1 MSADVARGRRAKI
14 RRRVER
20 PIGGFDPHPA
30 TAIATFGGIGFF
42 PFAPATVAS
51 AVVALLMVLM
61 GTPPLLARIALLVLV
76 TAAGTW
82 ASARTEARY
91 GVEDARCIVI
101 DEVAGMLAAALL
113 VQWDVAH
120 AVGAFIL
127 FRALDIL
134 KPPPAYQVETLR
146 HGVGVMADD
155 LVAGF
160 YALLLLLA
168 AGLLL
173 PSL

>member
-1 MSADVARGRRAKI
+1 MSTDTPRGRSAKM

-30 TAIATFGGIGFF
+30 TAIATFGGVGFF
-42 PFAPATVAS
+42 PYAPATVAS
-51 AVVALLMVLM
+51 AVVAVLMVLV
-61 GTPPLLARIALLVLV
+61 GTPPLLARIALLALV
-76 TAAGTW
+76 TVAGTW
-82 ASARTEARY
+82 AAARTEARY

-113 VQWDVAH
+113 VEWDAAH
-120 AVGAFIL
+120 AAGAFLL
-127 FRALDIL
+127 FRAMDIL
-134 KPPPAYQVETLR
+134 KPPPAYQFETLP

-155 LVAGF
+155 LVAGL

>member
-1 MSADVARGRRAKI
+1 MATEAVHGRRVKM

-30 TAIATFGGIGFF
+30 TAIATFGGVGFL

-51 AVVALLMVLM
+51 AVVALLMVLV
-61 GTPPLLARIALLVLV
+61 GTPPLLARFGLLVLV
-76 TAAGTW
+76 TVVGTW
-82 ASARTEARY
+82 AAGRTEARY
-91 GVEDARCIVI
+91 GEDARCIVI

-113 VQWDVAH
+113 IEWDVAH
-120 AVGAFIL
+120 AAGAFLL

-134 KPPPAYQVETLR
+134 KPPPAYQLETLPN
-146 HGVGVMADD
+146 GVGVMADD
-155 LVAGF
+155 LAAGL

-173 PSL
+173 PWL

>member
-1 MSADVARGRRAKI
+1 MPNDAPRSRRAKM

-30 TAIATFGGIGFF
+30 TVVATFFGVGFF

-51 AVVALLMVLM
+51 AVVAVLMVVA
-61 GTPPLLARIALLVLV
+61 GTPPLLARAGLLALV
-76 TAAGTW
+76 TVLGTW
-82 ASARTEARY
+82 AAGRTEARY
-91 GVEDARCIVI
+91 GEDARCIVI

-113 VQWDVAH
+113 VEWDAVH
-120 AVGAFIL
+120 AAGAFVL

-134 KPPPAYQVETLR
+134 KPPPAYQLETLR

-155 LVAGF
+155 IVAGL

-173 PSL
+173 PSF